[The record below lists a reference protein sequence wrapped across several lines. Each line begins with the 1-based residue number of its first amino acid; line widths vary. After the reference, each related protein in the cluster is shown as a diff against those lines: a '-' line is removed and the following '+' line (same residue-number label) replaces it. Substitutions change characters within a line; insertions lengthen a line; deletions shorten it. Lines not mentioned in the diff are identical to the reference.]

1 MGTAAPF
8 CAIAASATKVEEQ
21 QRRPGR
27 QARAPP
33 LAALVLLLSLGLLL
47 HTGITAA
54 ALSQPG
60 PFPRGGEIRGGLNG
74 DF

>member
-27 QARAPP
+27 QPRAPP

-47 HTGITAA
+47 HAGINRRCPFSAGT
-54 ALSQPG
+54 LS
-60 PFPRGGEIRGGLNG
+60 RGGEAMGEGR
-74 DF
+74 DSR